1 MAQSIF
7 GGGTSYEE
15 QSLADILE
23 DIERWLKYTEVT
35 KQRISEWLEK
45 SKSNGFW
52 AKVDCDFQLTIY
64 SSLSYF
70 KTIISDLYI
79 VKEAIIFEKI
89 TEREVVLLKKIG
101 RKSSEYNIEY
111 GKTYKRNERWHDYG
125 NPDFRVIE
133 DMYAKGRDYFVTLQ
147 DAGNA
152 SSRLEDYMQRGQI
165 VNNSVHIEGDVKDS
179 QLQLGTTNSNQTMS
193 FENSFDYDKTL
204 EVLNKIKHTSLNPL
218 FEEEFADYL
227 DEIRSCIDEAIEATS
242 NHESPTKIQL
252 ILSKIQNVAGGI
264 GTGVVANGIFKLLES
279 LGGI

>member
-15 QSLADILE
+15 QSLDDILE
-23 DIERWLKYTEVT
+23 DIERWLEYTKKT
-35 KQRISEWLEK
+35 KQRLSESLEK
-45 SKSNGFW
+45 SKNNGFW

-70 KTIISDLYI
+70 QTIINDLSLI
-79 VKEAIIFEKI
+79 KEAIIYERI
-89 TEREVVLLKKIG
+89 TNREVVLLKKIG
-101 RKSSEYNIEY
+101 EKSFEYNIEY

-125 NPDFRVIE
+125 NPDFQVVE

-165 VNNSVHIEGDVKDS
+165 VHNSINIKGDVKGS
-179 QLQLGTTNSNQTMS
+179 QFQLGTTNSSQTMS
-193 FENSFDYDKTL
+193 LENSFDYDKTL
-204 EVLNKIKHTSLNPL
+204 EVLNKIKHTSTNPL

-227 DEIRSCIDEAIEATS
+227 DEIKSFIEEAIEATL
-242 NHESPTKIQL
+242 NHESPDKIQP
-252 ILSKIQNVAGGI
+252 ILSKIKNLAKGI
-264 GTGVVANGIFKLLES
+264 GTGIMANGIFKLLES
-279 LGGI
+279 LSIV